1 MKAIGQDLKEARLK
15 KGLTGEQL
23 AELLSVTEQTVSQWE
38 ADESFPDIEAL
49 IRLSDILDLDLDE
62 LLKKIPRIQ

>member
-1 MKAIGQDLKEARLK
+1 MKAIGKDLKKARLK

-62 LLKKIPRIQ
+62 LLMKIPRIR